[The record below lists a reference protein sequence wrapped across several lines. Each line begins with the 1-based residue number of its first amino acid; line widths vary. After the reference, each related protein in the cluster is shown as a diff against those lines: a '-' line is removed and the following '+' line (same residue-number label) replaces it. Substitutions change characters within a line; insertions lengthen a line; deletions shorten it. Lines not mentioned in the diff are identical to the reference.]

1 MQGMVSTTAPGGEHV
16 PAKDSATVLLLRPA
30 STGHG
35 GVEVFM
41 QQRALSMAFA
51 AGMATFPGGSVD
63 PSDRVG
69 TQDWIATAT
78 GDLDEPDHAGGPAAT
93 TPVTAAAIRET
104 FEECGVLLARDGGP
118 DGATHGPTSG
128 LGRVPRTAPARG
140 EIRDEFRELRSALS
154 KHRLGVADA
163 LDVLGMAPH
172 TDQLHYVDRW
182 ITPQGLPRRYDTR
195 FIAAAVPPGQ
205 EPENLS
211 TESVRSFWI
220 TPIAALDA
228 YATGELGL
236 MQPTWA
242 QLRRLA
248 AARTVDQALL
258 PARTGVTRN
267 VLVEM
272 NGQVVPW
279 GAGTEDFLASGP
291 HGQ

>member
-1 MQGMVSTTAPGGEHV
+1 MSTTAPGGEHV

-30 STGHG
+30 ATGHG

-63 PSDRVG
+63 PSDHVG
-69 TQDWIATAT
+69 TQDWIATAA
-78 GDLDEPDHAGGPAAT
+78 GDLDEPDHVAGPAAT
-93 TPVTAAAIRET
+93 APVTAAAIRET

-118 DGATHGPTSG
+118 HGATQGPTSG
-128 LGRVPRTAPARG
+128 LGRVPHSAPARG
-140 EIRDEFRELRSALS
+140 ELRAALS
-154 KHRLGVADA
+154 EHRLGVADA

-182 ITPQGLPRRYDTR
+182 ITPEGLPRRYDTR
-195 FIAAAVPPGQ
+195 FIAASVPPGQ

-220 TPIAALDA
+220 KPVAALDA
-228 YATGELGL
+228 YATGELDL

-248 AARTVDQALL
+248 AARTLDQALL

-272 NGQVVPW
+272 NGHVVPW

-291 HGQ
+291 LGQ

>member
-1 MQGMVSTTAPGGEHV
+1 MQSMVSTTAPGGEHV

-30 STGHG
+30 GTEGG

-63 PSDRVG
+63 PSDHVG
-69 TQDWIATAT
+69 TQDWIATAAK
-78 GDLDEPDHAGGPAAT
+78 DLDEPDRSGGPAAT
-93 TPVTAAAIRET
+93 APVTAAAIRET

-118 DGATHGPTSG
+118 DGATQGPTSDPVQ
-128 LGRVPRTAPARG
+128 VPHSTAAGHELRN
-140 EIRDEFRELRSALS
+140 EFRELRSALS
-154 KHRLGVADA
+154 EHRVGVAEA
-163 LDVLGMAPH
+163 LAVLGMAPH
-172 TDQLHYVDRW
+172 TDQLRYVDRW
-182 ITPQGLPRRYDTR
+182 ITPEGFRRRYDTR
-195 FIAAAVPPGQ
+195 FIATVVPRGQ

-220 TPIAALDA
+220 KPIAALDA
-228 YATGELGL
+228 YASGGLGL

-248 AARTVDQALL
+248 AARTLDQALL

-267 VLVEM
+267 VLVKR
-272 NGQVVPW
+272 NGHVVPW

-291 HGQ
+291 LGQ